1 MRAFEV
7 FVAVAER
14 GSITAAAATM
24 RITQSAISQQ
34 IKMLEKEMGGK
45 LVDRN
50 KRPLR
55 LTPAGIILRTHASL
69 ILLQAEQARAE
80 VRQVESSPLPHLRI
94 AMFDTLAKTLAP
106 AIVDAVVNEKLPIK
120 TVSVFRGMSA
130 HHAREVSMREVD
142 VVITS
147 NALYE
152 AEGIER
158 HELINERFV
167 LIVPNGALPSQSSL
181 RDISSRL
188 PLIRYSNR
196 TEVGR
201 LIEQHLR
208 RQRLE
213 IPQTFSFDAAED
225 VFSMI
230 DMGHGWA
237 VTAPTHVVHAVRQ
250 GMSIEIRQLPKP
262 ALSRSIMLVARV
274 GELGNLPREIANFC
288 RRVLRRDYLPQLA
301 ELMPDLANNF
311 VVVDDSEQA
320 YSPQAK

>member
-1 MRAFEV
+1 MRALEV
-7 FVAVAER
+7 FIAVAER

-55 LTPAGIILRTHASL
+55 LTPAGDILRTHASA
-69 ILLQAEQARAE
+69 ILLQAEKARAE
-80 VRQVESSPLPHLRI
+80 IREVDASPLPHMRI

-106 AIVDAVVNEKLPIK
+106 AIVGAVVNGKLPIK
-120 TVSVFRGMSA
+120 TVSIFRGMSA
-130 HHAREVSMREVD
+130 DHAREVSMREVD
-142 VVITS
+142 AVITS

-158 HELINERFV
+158 HELISERFV
-167 LIVPNGALPSQSSL
+167 LIVPKGAVPPQCSL
-181 RDISSRL
+181 RDISSQL
-188 PLIRYSNR
+188 PLIRYSSR

-213 IPQTFSFDAAED
+213 IPHTFSFDAAED
-225 VFSMI
+225 LFSMI
-230 DMGHGWA
+230 HMGQGWA
-237 VTAPTHVVHAVRQ
+237 VTAPTHIAYAVRQ
-250 GMSIEIRQLPKP
+250 GMSIEVRRLPRP

-288 RRVLRRDYLPQLA
+288 RDVLRKDYLPQLE
-301 ELMPDLANNF
+301 ELMPSLTNNF
-311 VVVDDSEQA
+311 VVVDESGPTNSA
-320 YSPQAK
+320 